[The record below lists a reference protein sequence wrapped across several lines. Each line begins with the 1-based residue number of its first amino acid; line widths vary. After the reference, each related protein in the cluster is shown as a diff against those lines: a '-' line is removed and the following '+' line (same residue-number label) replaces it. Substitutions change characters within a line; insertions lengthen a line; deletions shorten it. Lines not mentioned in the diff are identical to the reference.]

1 MEKAKTVGI
10 WIRVS
15 IEDQVKGESPEHHER
30 HKPELRRIQRL
41 TGQKALP
48 FLHHKRRLYYKFL
61 ALSSINRS
69 SLQKSGVHI
78 VSITRLNWHK

>member
-48 FLHHKRRLYYKFL
+48 FLHHKRRLYYQFL
-61 ALSSINRS
+61 APITNKQKLSAKIWCPNS
-69 SLQKSGVHI
+69 VHN
-78 VSITRLNWHK
+78 TPK